1 MAYIGDV
8 KLDESHQIGV
18 SKDGDYVYANVY
30 MWDSAWETP
39 KFNGQAMSNISATYD
54 RPQKEIWEA
63 YRDKSY
69 FSRYN
74 VGYSLNETA
83 HPSLF
88 RCRVS
93 GAKGKGTVTVKD
105 RFGNQYSST
114 IEW

>member
-1 MAYIGDV
+1 
-8 KLDESHQIGV
+8 
-18 SKDGDYVYANVY
+18 
-30 MWDSAWETP
+30 
-39 KFNGQAMSNISATYD
+39 MSNISATYD